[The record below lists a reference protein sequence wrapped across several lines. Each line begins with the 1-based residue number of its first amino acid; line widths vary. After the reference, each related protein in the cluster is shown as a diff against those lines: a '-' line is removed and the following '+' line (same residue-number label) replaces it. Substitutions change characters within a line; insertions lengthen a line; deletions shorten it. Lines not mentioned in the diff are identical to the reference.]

1 MPQPLTESTMPANLV
16 TFPAFYLAGL
26 FDRVSN
32 WWHGASAQDFGA
44 MALAIIICVWFLS
57 RYYAD

>member
-1 MPQPLTESTMPANLV
+1 MPANLV
-16 TFPAFYLAGL
+16 TVPAFYFVGL

-32 WWHGASAQDFGA
+32 WWSGASAQDFGA

-57 RYYAD
+57 RYYSD